1 MSRFRTAP
9 MSLIKANELKEL
21 RPGRCCHLLDRA
33 GGRDRTDEI
42 LGVGHNQHGMQASD
56 WDAWHLIILA

>member
-9 MSLIKANELKEL
+9 ESLIKANEIKEP

-33 GGRDRTDEI
+33 GGRDPRNDI

-56 WDAWHLIILA
+56 WDVWRLIILA